1 MENSIIFFEGFPNT
15 FARTRTNCWPQEER
29 RNGHLIMLETRNFM
43 DQRNCRNNIILDP
56 GEKLD
61 SLKRVKMCIYLQDL
75 DLILIKLKMLNYN
88 DLNN

>member
-1 MENSIIFFEGFPNT
+1 
-15 FARTRTNCWPQEER
+15 
-29 RNGHLIMLETRNFM
+29 M